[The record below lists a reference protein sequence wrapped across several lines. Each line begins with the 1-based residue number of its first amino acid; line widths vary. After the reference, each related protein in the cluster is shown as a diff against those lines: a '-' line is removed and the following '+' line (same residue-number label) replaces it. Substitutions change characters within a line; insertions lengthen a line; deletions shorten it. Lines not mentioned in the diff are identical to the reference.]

1 MLSREMV
8 KVYVATRVDKADFER
23 IKRLAEAT
31 RLSKAE
37 IVRRLVLI
45 GLRNVKQIEDLL
57 KL

>member
-1 MLSREMV
+1 MV

-23 IKRLAEAT
+23 IRRLAEAA

-45 GLRNVKQIEDLL
+45 GLRNVKQVEDLL